1 VKHAS
6 TGTGIDEN
14 YNGKKSPDHYMPAII
29 KPTIKSRDLSSEMVT
44 KSIDLASQR
53 SDSMNKFRKNISLEI
68 LKKR

>member
-14 YNGKKSPDHYMPAII
+14 SYQNHAKKSPDHYMPAII

-44 KSIDLASQR
+44 KSIDLAS
-53 SDSMNKFRKNISLEI
+53 
-68 LKKR
+68 